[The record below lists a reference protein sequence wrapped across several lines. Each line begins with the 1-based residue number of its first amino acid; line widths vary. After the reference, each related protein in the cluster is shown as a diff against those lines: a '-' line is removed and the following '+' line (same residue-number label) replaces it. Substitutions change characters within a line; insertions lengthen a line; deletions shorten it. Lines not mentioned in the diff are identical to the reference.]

1 MSGKFT
7 VCAEAKRLL
16 TLILSPT
23 RRGVA
28 QRAREGGVTCVCVC
42 VCVIYTCVCVCV
54 GAGDGGM
61 MGW

>member
-23 RRGVA
+23 QRRVSS
-28 QRAREGGVTCVCVC
+28 EGTGGGGDMCVHVCVC
-42 VCVIYTCVCVCV
+42 VCVGV
-54 GAGDGGM
+54 AGM
-61 MGW
+61 MG